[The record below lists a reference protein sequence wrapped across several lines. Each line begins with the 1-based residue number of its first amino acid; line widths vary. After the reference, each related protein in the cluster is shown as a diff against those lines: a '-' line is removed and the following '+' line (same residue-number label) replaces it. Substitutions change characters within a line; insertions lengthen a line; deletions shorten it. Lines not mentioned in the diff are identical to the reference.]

1 MEAMIALLPR
11 ARIWNVE
18 GRARGLNLG
27 NGRFQFDFDKEEDLI
42 MVLNKR
48 PCHFNHW
55 IFALERWEPFTS
67 DNFPNTVPFW
77 IKVTGIPVHYW
88 NDQTFDEIAKAL
100 GKRVAI
106 DSRNARMQ
114 VSIDAEKPLQFERR
128 VGFPNG
134 DVGRV
139 YLEYEGLI
147 RHCFACNRIAHDV
160 YSCPELTQE
169 EREDKIKE
177 YRENNGGGVNDQQ
190 NKGRLLA
197 NTRSN
202 NRSNNKRPRSPSD
215 DGQNRSPS
223 RSLNTGFSRGEK
235 RSKDSASYWTSR
247 NQEDPRKPPM
257 DSEQRRENRYDRF
270 SSRNASVWNRL
281 DGQHPRRTSESSDL
295 PRKHQSRGG
304 EVARNRGRDYYSTSY
319 PQNSQRIWRSKN
331 QESDSRSN
339 NRSRLD
345 ANTEYR
351 VLPSQTMTD
360 SQQTISEA
368 LPRRSP
374 QETTGNGV
382 LVVHRNETAEERK
395 RRLKGKAPMHP
406 EPMERTPISTA
417 KNPPLGLLTR
427 NRGVISIRSDEDRSD
442 VEASRYPSPL
452 VRTRTEKD
460 SLDLDKLMESD
471 HIEKMIMT
479 KEDEAVVDK
488 LVEDFGEVVMDDDML
503 QNDDLLVD
511 EPGFDAEKIDAISQL
526 SPVKTVGSE
535 KRRLASRVSRKP
547 NEIPVHT
554 ETCLKEAEADLGQK
568 KINSNAGKEGAS
580 RQGNTANALA
590 RKRLPQ
596 SPSGK
601 GTRASRKMNYPRGRL
616 GMKISKET
624 GTQKKSKTA
633 EVPHIEVFPSTKS
646 KNSSSL
652 AGSVGSQKPPSK
664 KI

>member
-1 MEAMIALLPR
+1 
-11 ARIWNVE
+11 
-18 GRARGLNLG
+18 
-27 NGRFQFDFDKEEDLI
+27 

-197 NTRSN
+197 KTRSN

-215 DGQNRSPS
+215 EGQNRSPS

-442 VEASRYPSPL
+442 VEASRW
-452 VRTRTEKD
+452 
-460 SLDLDKLMESD
+460 
-471 HIEKMIMT
+471 
-479 KEDEAVVDK
+479 
-488 LVEDFGEVVMDDDML
+488 
-503 QNDDLLVD
+503 
-511 EPGFDAEKIDAISQL
+511 
-526 SPVKTVGSE
+526 
-535 KRRLASRVSRKP
+535 ASKVSRKP

-580 RQGNTANALA
+580 RQGNTANASA

-633 EVPHIEVFPSTKS
+633 DVPHIEVFPSTKS